1 MNENDETLR
10 DALAGIK
17 TKRTRRRITKF
28 NPEDGLLLDIEEG
41 KVYVPGKGIV
51 QIHEVKEKI
60 LDCNHS
66 SRFGLGHIADCG
78 HTVCSLCVE
87 RYVLEC
93 AKPGCFKKLCT
104 VPKCKCCAREVDN
117 VFFCKRHAFWARID
131 SFAFLVFMRGNENI
145 DRLSGMNNEYY
156 SRRIQLRPRNEAERK

>member
-1 MNENDETLR
+1 MSEHEDALR
-10 DALAGIK
+10 DAFAGIK
-17 TKRTRRRITKF
+17 TKRTRRRIARF

-51 QIHEVKEKI
+51 QVHEVKEKI

-78 HTVCSLCVE
+78 HTVCTLCVE

-93 AKPGCFKKLCT
+93 AKPGCFRKLCI
-104 VPKCKCCAREVDN
+104 VPKCKCCAREVEN
-117 VFFCKRHAFWARID
+117 VFYCRKHFFMPFID
-131 SFAFLVFMRGNENI
+131 SFAFLVFMKKEENVE
-145 DRLSGMNNEYY
+145 RLNAMNAEYY
-156 SRRIQLRPRNEAERK
+156 SRRLQLRARNEKKL